1 MKTLKNWLKSIT
13 LFFISIMMFQSCV
26 AYQSASVSLEQ
37 AVREQKRTKINTISQ
52 KKYHYEQIVF
62 EEGQFYGLQKINK
75 NMVKI
80 PLDTNE
86 IDNVF
91 IQSKS
96 KSTWVTVAIIAIPL
110 IALTII
116 AINDLN
122 NSFKAPAIFGGE

>member
-1 MKTLKNWLKSIT
+1 LKTLKKWLKSIT
-13 LFFISIMMFQSCV
+13 LFFISIMMFQGCV

-62 EEGQFYGLQKINK
+62 EEGKFYGLKKLNK

-96 KSTWVTVAIIAIPL
+96 KSTWVTVAIIAIP
-110 IALTII
+110 IIILTII
-116 AINDLN
+116 AIEELN
-122 NSFKAPAIFGGE
+122 STPFVDSTFFAG